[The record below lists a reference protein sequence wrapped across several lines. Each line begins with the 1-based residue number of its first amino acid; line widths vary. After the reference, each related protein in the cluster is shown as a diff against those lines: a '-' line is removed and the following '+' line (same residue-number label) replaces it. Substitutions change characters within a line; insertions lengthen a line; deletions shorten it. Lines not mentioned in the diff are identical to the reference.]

1 MNDKLRFRGK
11 CSTFYVVVVVNLQFR
26 IKLGKL
32 EHRSQRNISWSKG
45 EN

>member
-1 MNDKLRFRGK
+1 MINCDSEVRVEHL
-11 CSTFYVVVVVNLQFR
+11 CSSVVVNLQFR

-32 EHRSQRNISWSKG
+32 EHRSQRNTSWSKG